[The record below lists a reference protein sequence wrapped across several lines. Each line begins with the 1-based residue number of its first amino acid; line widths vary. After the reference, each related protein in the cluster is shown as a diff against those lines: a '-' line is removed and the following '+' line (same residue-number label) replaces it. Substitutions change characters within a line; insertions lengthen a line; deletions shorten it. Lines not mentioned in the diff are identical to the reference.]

1 MKNEIIKHSLLNID
15 NSTKNKS
22 NNSLTKISYTFR
34 NKQNRL
40 SLLLNAKAFKKPRKS
55 VISRGSIKS
64 NIKLNK
70 KIMFEKN
77 LKDNIIYNQK
87 EKIID
92 INQFYYIRKKIY
104 KNLKKPYIS
113 PYLENSLFQTKYSKD
128 PKKPPS
134 IVEKIKIYDYFQIC
148 YLINKEIK
156 NYRLLSKFNDSTI
169 FSDIHEYLINYFN
182 GNEYNII
189 MNYLLYQIY
198 SKDEFVISK
207 NLSKKKILDES
218 IIKSFNKL
226 TENNYIYKKNIEIQE
241 GDQNYSRNEKNNPKR
256 KKEYFESINLKPL
269 LKPNID
275 YIYIKDIPKYLVPNC
290 LPNLFPNLTILS
302 LNFKIYINFRKNNII
317 LLNINI

>member
-128 PKKPPS
+128 PKNPPS

-148 YLINKEIK
+148 YLN
-156 NYRLLSKFNDSTI
+156 FN
-169 FSDIHEYLINYFN
+169 
-182 GNEYNII
+182 
-189 MNYLLYQIY
+189 
-198 SKDEFVISK
+198 
-207 NLSKKKILDES
+207 S
-218 IIKSFNKL
+218 IIIIS
-226 TENNYIYKKNIEIQE
+226 
-241 GDQNYSRNEKNNPKR
+241 
-256 KKEYFESINLKPL
+256 
-269 LKPNID
+269 
-275 YIYIKDIPKYLVPNC
+275 YL
-290 LPNLFPNLTILS
+290 
-302 LNFKIYINFRKNNII
+302 
-317 LLNINI
+317 